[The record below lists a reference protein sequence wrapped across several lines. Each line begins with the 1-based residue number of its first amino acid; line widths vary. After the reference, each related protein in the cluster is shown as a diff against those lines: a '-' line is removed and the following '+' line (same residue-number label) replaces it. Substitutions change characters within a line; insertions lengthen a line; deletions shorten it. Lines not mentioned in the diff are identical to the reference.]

1 MISDMT
7 GPDTEPERDWR
18 PEHRL
23 RPWGVAV
30 LVLSALW
37 TVLIWVRFGVSR
49 LDAGR
54 RVPLLEQSQRA
65 LAVTIVVTWLVTS
78 GWLGRLHDA
87 ARWVAPQQ
95 QRHTRVWATLGWVVP
110 IVQLWFPKGVVDD
123 VWRALER
130 LPGRNPR
137 VRTGWWWLAWLVAGF
152 GTTPSVYSGGNDP
165 DQAVTL
171 GFAAALTVAWL
182 LWARVVVGL
191 TVAYDGP
198 RRIASADDHEEER

>member
-7 GPDTEPERDWR
+7 EPDAATARGWR
-18 PEHRL
+18 PERRL
-23 RPWGVAV
+23 RPWGLAV
-30 LVLSALW
+30 LGLSALW
-37 TVLIWVRFGVSR
+37 TAVVWVRFGMSR
-49 LDAGR
+49 LDAGQR
-54 RVPLLEQSQRA
+54 DPLLEHTQPV

-95 QRHTRVWATLGWVVP
+95 QRHTRVWATLGWIVP

-123 VWRALER
+123 AWRALER

-152 GTTPSVYSGGNDP
+152 VTTPSVYSGGND
-165 DQAVTL
+165 ANEVVTL
-171 GFAAALTVAWL
+171 GFATALTVAWL
-182 LWARVVVGL
+182 LWARIVVGL
-191 TVAYDGP
+191 TVAHDG
-198 RRIASADDHEEER
+198 